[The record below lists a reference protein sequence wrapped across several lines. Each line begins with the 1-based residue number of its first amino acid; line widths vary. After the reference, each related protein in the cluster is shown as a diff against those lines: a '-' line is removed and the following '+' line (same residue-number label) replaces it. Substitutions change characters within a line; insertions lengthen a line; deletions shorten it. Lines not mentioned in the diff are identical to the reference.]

1 MRPGPSGR
9 DDRSGVTSSPGSD
22 PAEGPLTGIRVVDL
36 TRVLAGPLCTMTLGD
51 LGAEI
56 IKIEQPGNGDDTRAW
71 GPPFVGPLSAY
82 YLSVNRNKRSLTLD
96 LKSEEGRDILARL
109 IRRADVVIDNFKLG
123 TIAGWGFDDAWFE
136 EHAPGAVRCSITGY
150 GSSGPKAG
158 KPGYDFIL
166 QAETGLM
173 AITGEPGGTP
183 MKLGVAI
190 VDICS
195 GMMAAIAILG
205 ALQAR
210 VRTGRGQHCEVTLHD
225 TGLQMLANVAANHLM
240 SETEPGRYGNGHPNI
255 VPYRTY
261 TASDGELAVAVGNDG
276 QFAALARSLG
286 RPDWSGDPRFAR
298 NQDRV
303 RNRDELDSEIAAVI
317 VTRTRADWIE
327 LLDAA
332 GIPAGP
338 INLVSEALS
347 SPQTVAR
354 QMTVEMEHPAV
365 GPIRMLGLPLRFSE
379 TPAGIRLAPPELG
392 ADTDAVLSELGLTPG
407 EIGSLRQRGIA

>member
-1 MRPGPSGR
+1 MTSEGSG
-9 DDRSGVTSSPGSD
+9 SG
-22 PAEGPLTGIRVVDL
+22 EGPLAGIRILDL

-51 LGAEI
+51 MGADVV
-56 IKIEQPGNGDDTRAW
+56 KVEQPGHGDDTRAW
-71 GPPFVGPLSAY
+71 GPPFSEPVHGRGPGALPLSAY
-82 YLSVNRNKRSLTLD
+82 FLSVNRNKRSLTLD
-96 LKSEEGRDILARL
+96 LKSGEGRELLGRL

-123 TIAGWGFDDAWFE
+123 TMAAWGFDDAWFGK
-136 EHAPGAVRCSITGY
+136 HSPSTVRCSITGY

-173 AITGEPGGTP
+173 AITGESDGAP

-190 VDICS
+190 VDICA
-195 GMMAAIAILG
+195 GLMAAIAILG

-210 VRTGRGQHCEVTLHD
+210 TRTGRGQLCEVNLHD

-240 SETEPGRYGNGHPNI
+240 SRKEPGRYGNGHPNI

-261 TASDGELAVAVGNDG
+261 PASDGELAVAVGNDS
-276 QFAALARSLG
+276 QFAAFSAVLDNPG
-286 RPDWSGDPRFAR
+286 WSSDPRFAR
-298 NQDRV
+298 NRDRV
-303 RNRDELDSEIAAVI
+303 ANRDEIDGLVAARIA
-317 VTRTRADWIE
+317 TRTRAEWIE

-347 SPQTVAR
+347 SAQAIAR
-354 QMTVEMEHPAV
+354 EMVIDMDHPAV
-365 GPIRMLGLPLRFSE
+365 GPIRLLGLPLRFSE
-379 TPAGIRLAPPELG
+379 TPASLRLPPPELG
-392 ADTDAVLSELGLTPG
+392 ADTTSVLSELGLSSD
-407 EIGSLRQRGIA
+407 EIDFLRERGIT